1 MKKFYLLFFTLF
13 ISISFGQYR
22 FGTTAAN
29 FLEIGT
35 SSRAV
40 SMGEAFVAL
49 ADDVNSAY
57 WNPAGLAFINGLE
70 FGVSSQDWVVGITH
84 STFSTA
90 INMGSYGTLSAW
102 FTDFDYGSTE
112 VTNVLNQNGTGE
124 YFNANELAA
133 SISYGRNLVDWFAFG
148 ASIKMVSS
156 NIWHSTARATAL
168 DLGVI
173 VKTNFFSKE
182 NNRSDGMSIGMS
194 ISNYG
199 SKMRYDGIDLINPI
213 DILENE
219 NGNYENV
226 IGQYRTES
234 WELPLI
240 FRLGSSVKPIKN
252 EVQELIISLDVL
264 HPNNN
269 SESLN
274 IGSEYSHKFIGG
286 HTFYLRSGIK
296 GVGIEQANESE
307 LFSGFDL
314 PFSSLTFG
322 FGYKKSLAA
331 KKSVS
336 IDYSYQSIGVLGSV
350 SLLTMR
356 FKLF

>member
-1 MKKFYLLFFTLF
+1 
-13 ISISFGQYR
+13 
-22 FGTTAAN
+22 
-29 FLEIGT
+29 
-35 SSRAV
+35 
-40 SMGEAFVAL
+40 MGEAFVSL

-57 WNPAGLAFINGLE
+57 WNPAGLAFIDGLE
-70 FGVSSQDWVVGITH
+70 FGVSSQDWVVGVTH
-84 STFSTA
+84 STFAAA
-90 INMGSYGTLSAW
+90 IDMGSYGTLSTW

-112 VTNVLNQNGTGE
+112 VTNVLNQDGTGE
-124 YFNANELAA
+124 YYNANELAA
-133 SISYGRNLVDWFAFG
+133 SLSYGRNLVEWFAFG
-148 ASIKMVSS
+148 LSLKMVSS
-156 NIWHSTARATAL
+156 NIWHSSARATAL

-173 VKTNFFSKE
+173 VKTNFFSITKDRK
-182 NNRSDGMSIGMS
+182 NGMSIGMS

-240 FRLGSSVKPIKN
+240 FRLGTSFKPVVNDIQK
-252 EVQELIISLDVL
+252 LIIAIDVL

-274 IGSEYSHKFIGG
+274 LGSEYSHKFIGG
-286 HTFYLRSGIK
+286 NTIFLRGGIK
-296 GVGIEQANESE
+296 GVGIKQANESE
-307 LFSGFDL
+307 LFTGFSL
-314 PFSSLTFG
+314 PFSTLTFG
-322 FGYKKSLAA
+322 LGYEKSLMNKKSI
-331 KKSVS
+331 SF
-336 IDYSYQSIGVLGSV
+336 DYSYQSLGILGDV
-350 SLLTMR
+350 SLLTIR

>member
-1 MKKFYLLFFTLF
+1 MKKIIILSFLAF
-13 ISISFGQYR
+13 ISFSYGQYR
-22 FGTTAAN
+22 YGTTSAN

-40 SMGEAFVAL
+40 SMGEAFVSL

-57 WNPAGLAFINGLE
+57 WNPAGLAFVNGLE
-70 FGVSSQDWVVGITH
+70 LGVSSQDWVVGITH
-84 STFSTA
+84 STFAAA
-90 INMGSYGTLSAW
+90 IDMGSYGTLSTW

-112 VTNVLNQNGTGE
+112 VTNILNQNGTGE

-133 SISYGRNLVDWFAFG
+133 SISYGRNLVEWFAFG
-148 ASIKMVSS
+148 ASIKTISS
-156 NIWHSTARATAL
+156 NIWHSTARAVAL

-173 VKTNFFSKE
+173 VKTKFFSKTNDRE
-182 NNRSDGMSIGMS
+182 NGMNIGMS

-226 IGQYRTES
+226 IGQFRTES

-240 FRLGSSVKPIKN
+240 FRLGSSFKPIVS
-252 EVQELIISLDVL
+252 EVQQLIVSFDVL

-274 IGSEYSHKFIGG
+274 IGSEYSYKFIGG
-286 HTFYLRSGIK
+286 HTVLLRSGVK
-296 GVGIEQANESE
+296 GVGIEQPNESE
-307 LFSGFDL
+307 LINGFDL
-314 PFSSLTFG
+314 PFSTLTFG
-322 FGYKKSLAA
+322 LGYEKSLPGN
-331 KKSVS
+331 KSVS
-336 IDYSYQSIGVLGSV
+336 IDYSYQSIGVLGDV

>member
-1 MKKFYLLFFTLF
+1 MKKLTLF
-13 ISISFGQYR
+13 IFMLFVSLSYGQYR

-57 WNPAGLAFINGLE
+57 WNPAGLAFVNGLE

-84 STFSTA
+84 STFATA
-90 INMGSYGTLSAW
+90 IDMGSYGTLSTW

-133 SISYGRNLVDWFAFG
+133 SISYGRNIVDWFAFG
-148 ASIKMVSS
+148 ASIKMISS
-156 NIWHSTARATAL
+156 NIWHSTASAIAL

-182 NNRSDGMSIGMS
+182 RDRENGMAIGMS

-240 FRLGSSVKPIKN
+240 FRLGSSIKPIKN
-252 EVQELIISLDVL
+252 EVQQLIVSFDVL

-274 IGSEYSHKFIGG
+274 IGSEYSHKIIGG
-286 HTFYLRSGIK
+286 HIFSLRSGIK
-296 GVGIEQANESE
+296 GIGIEQPNESE

-314 PFSSLTFG
+314 PFSTLTFG
-322 FGYKKSLAA
+322 LGYEKALPGN
-331 KKSVS
+331 KSVS
-336 IDYSYQSIGVLGSV
+336 VDYSYQSIGVLGDV

>member
-1 MKKFYLLFFTLF
+1 MKKLITLTVFFSLL
-13 ISISFGQYR
+13 FGQYR

-40 SMGEAFVAL
+40 SMGEAFVSL
-49 ADDVNSAY
+49 SDDVNSAY
-57 WNPAGLAFINGLE
+57 WNPAGLAFVSGLE
-70 FGVSSQDWVVGITH
+70 FGASSQDWVVGITH
-84 STFSTA
+84 STFAAA
-90 INMGSYGTLSAW
+90 IDMGSYGTLSTW

-112 VTNVLNQNGTGE
+112 VTNVLSQNGTGE

-133 SISYGRNLVDWFAFG
+133 SISYGRSLVDWFAFG
-148 ASIKMVSS
+148 ASIKTISS
-156 NIWHSTARATAL
+156 NIWHSTARAIAL

-173 VKTNFFSKE
+173 VKTDFFSTTNDRK
-182 NNRSDGMSIGMS
+182 NGMSIGMS

-199 SKMRYDGIDLINPI
+199 SRMRYDGIDLINPI

-240 FRLGSSVKPIKN
+240 FRLGSSIKPLKN
-252 EVQELIISLDVL
+252 ELQQLIVSFDVL

-274 IGSEYSHKFIGG
+274 IGTEYSHKFIGG
-286 HTFYLRSGIK
+286 NNIFFRSGIK
-296 GVGIEQANESE
+296 GIGIEQANESK
-307 LFSGFDL
+307 LFGDFNL
-314 PFSSLTFG
+314 PFSTLTFG
-322 FGYKKSLAA
+322 FGYEKSLSGN
-331 KKSVS
+331 KSIS
-336 IDYSYQSIGVLGSV
+336 IDYSYQSIGVLGDV
-350 SLLTMR
+350 SLLTMC

>member
-1 MKKFYLLFFTLF
+1 MKNLF
-13 ISISFGQYR
+13 IASLIFISLANSQYR
-22 FGTTAAN
+22 YGTTSAN

-40 SMGEAFVAL
+40 SMGEAFVSL

-57 WNPAGLAFINGLE
+57 WNPAGLAYVDGLE

-84 STFSTA
+84 STFAAA
-90 INMGSYGTLSAW
+90 IDMDSYGTISAW

-112 VTNVLNQNGTGE
+112 VTNLLNQNGTGE
-124 YFNANELAA
+124 FYSANELAA
-133 SISYGRNLVDWFAFG
+133 SLSYGRTLVDWFAFG
-148 ASIKMVSS
+148 ASLKTISS
-156 NIWHSTARATAL
+156 NIWHSTARAFAL

-173 VKTNFFSKE
+173 VKTNFFSST
-182 NNRSDGMSIGMS
+182 NNRKDGMSIGMS

-226 IGQYRTES
+226 IGQFRTEY

-240 FRLGSSVKPIKN
+240 FRLGTSFKPVLN
-252 EVQELIISLDVL
+252 EVQQLIVSIDVL

-274 IGSEYSHKFIGG
+274 FGSEYQHKFIGG
-286 HTFYLRSGIK
+286 HTISLRGGVK
-296 GVGIEQANESE
+296 GVGIKQENESE
-307 LFSGFDL
+307 LLGLVDL
-314 PFSSLTFG
+314 PFLTTTYG
-322 FGYKKSLAA
+322 IGYEKALPNRKSI
-331 KKSVS
+331 S
-336 IDYSYQSIGVLGSV
+336 IDYSYQSIGVLGDV

>member
-1 MKKFYLLFFTLF
+1 MKKLITLMVFFSLL
-13 ISISFGQYR
+13 FGQYR

-40 SMGEAFVAL
+40 SMGEAFVSL
-49 ADDVNSAY
+49 SDDVNSAY
-57 WNPAGLAFINGLE
+57 WNPAGLAFVSGLE
-70 FGVSSQDWVVGITH
+70 FGASSQDWVVGITH
-84 STFSTA
+84 STFAAA
-90 INMGSYGTLSAW
+90 IDMGSYGTLSTW

-133 SISYGRNLVDWFAFG
+133 SISYGRSLVDWFAFG
-148 ASIKMVSS
+148 ASIKTISS
-156 NIWHSTARATAL
+156 NIWHSTARAIAL

-173 VKTNFFSKE
+173 VKTDFFSTTNDRK
-182 NNRSDGMSIGMS
+182 NGMSIGMS

-199 SKMRYDGIDLINPI
+199 SRMRYDGIDLINPI

-240 FRLGSSVKPIKN
+240 FRLS
-252 EVQELIISLDVL
+252 LIHI
-264 HPNNN
+264 
-269 SESLN
+269 
-274 IGSEYSHKFIGG
+274 
-286 HTFYLRSGIK
+286 
-296 GVGIEQANESE
+296 
-307 LFSGFDL
+307 
-314 PFSSLTFG
+314 
-322 FGYKKSLAA
+322 
-331 KKSVS
+331 
-336 IDYSYQSIGVLGSV
+336 
-350 SLLTMR
+350 
-356 FKLF
+356 